1 MHAPPAVVDR
11 LDDPAEAL
19 VDGLDRLHRGLD
31 HAGVADHVRVGEVDD
46 RERRLLV
53 VEVLDE
59 RVGGLARA
67 HLRLVVVGRDVARGR
82 HELAHLALVRVLL
95 AAVEEV
101 RHVRV
106 LLGLRDVQLPEPFVA
121 R

>member
-1 MHAPPAVVDR
+1 MS
-11 LDDPAEAL
+11 
-19 VDGLDRLHRGLD
+19 GLAKLMIAN
-31 HAGVADHVRVGEVDD
+31 AGVVG
-46 RERRLLV
+46 LA
-53 VEVLDE
+53 VLDE

-67 HLRLVVVGRDVARGR
+67 HLRLVVVGRDVARGG

-106 LLGLRDVQLPEPFVA
+106 LLGLGDVQLALAA
-121 R
+121 RRRSPARA